1 MPVNVHLCQSQ
12 CSFINSQ
19 STKVLLSKL
28 PPKVIFDSCLG
39 DITGGRRLLVNLKR
53 VDAVDY
59 IVLKKPIKTT
69 LK

>member
-28 PPKVIFDSCLG
+28 PPKVILIHVLCLG
-39 DITGGRRLLVNLKR
+39 DIIGGRRLLVNLKR

-59 IVLKKPIKTT
+59 IV
-69 LK
+69 